1 MTSERLQAYT
11 ARIAAASK
19 SELVVIMYEIILD
32 DIEAAFIAYENKN
45 MTNFLKELKHAGRFL
60 NQLMANL
67 DYKYEISY
75 SLMSLYIYVN
85 KRLINASFQKCTE
98 ELNTA
103 KSILTKLL
111 IGFQGVSKEDVTGPV
126 MQNSQQLYAGFTYGK
141 GTLNEVYIDS
151 REQNRGYKA

>member
-1 MTSERLQAYT
+1 
-11 ARIAAASK
+11 
-19 SELVVIMYEIILD
+19 
-32 DIEAAFIAYENKN
+32 
-45 MTNFLKELKHAGRFL
+45 
-60 NQLMANL
+60 
-67 DYKYEISY
+67 
-75 SLMSLYIYVN
+75 MSLYIYVN
-85 KRLINASFQKCTE
+85 KLLINASFHKCTE